1 MLRLS
6 ALCPAPRT
14 SEAWYRLRCNAIT
27 HPISPPFSLVA
38 GLTCYTCVNVS
49 DNQVSTSPLNA
60 LPSLLRVRNACIVSG
75 PTAISFKLVRS
86 AIDPFYFIFKLPPP
100 TPLVPPTNLHS
111 LSRPCRKGITDIGS
125 TSGGEGARQGEEE
138 ASPPRINPLSIS
150 LNRGSADGNL
160 YRKSL
165 IRNRVDGQHRVRRPT
180 GIHPSFIPSIPFPF
194 LQFLLPI
201 FDSSARNFINTRV
214 TFHDF
219 TRRTFDRRSNEYNPL
234 PLFPP
239 LNFVSIRGH
248 PLSRCSIGEN
258 RQTPS
263 SYFFLPSSPPDNE
276 STIGKLSKV
285 WTSDRSA
292 RH

>member
-180 GIHPSFIPSIPFPF
+180 GIHPPFIPSIPFPF

-201 FDSSARNFINTRV
+201 FDSSAKLYKHARNVSRLYTANVRSKEQRV
-214 TFHDF
+214 QPPSPLPSSQFRFHP
-219 TRRTFDRRSNEYNPL
+219 RTSVIQMFDRRESANSFVV
-234 PLFPP
+234 LFPS
-239 LNFVSIRGH
+239 L
-248 PLSRCSIGEN
+248 LS
-258 RQTPS
+258 P
-263 SYFFLPSSPPDNE
+263 
-276 STIGKLSKV
+276 
-285 WTSDRSA
+285 
-292 RH
+292 